1 MTVLWLVGLEFALS
15 IELLAGI
22 LIFVSYLGIIVGLT
36 LAAFV
41 AVIQFQ
47 EWNGV
52 FAVWAVFAIGQM
64 VEGMAISSW
73 LVGDRIGLHPV
84 LAIFSILAFAQLFS
98 LFEFSA
104 GVISRCRVAGMDTA
118 HSPTIFRK

>member
-15 IELLAGI
+15 IELLAGS
-22 LIFVSYLGIIVGLT
+22 LIFVSYLGII
-36 LAAFV
+36 
-41 AVIQFQ
+41 VIQFQ